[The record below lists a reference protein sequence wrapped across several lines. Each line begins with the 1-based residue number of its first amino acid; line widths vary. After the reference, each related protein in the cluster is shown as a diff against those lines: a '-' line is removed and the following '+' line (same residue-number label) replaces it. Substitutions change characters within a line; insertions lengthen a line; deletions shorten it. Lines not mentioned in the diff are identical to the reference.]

1 MVDLLGQDWE
11 NYQCFDVERL
21 RNSTKLLTIWPEI
34 MWNAKLVGKWGVER
48 GSSESRL
55 STLPLRTPLRNGASL
70 LFIHSI
76 MLGWW
81 TGGLYLCGKGER
93 GVEVNMCSTLP
104 FRTPLRNSTS
114 LLSVSAM
121 SAIAGFNSS
130 ISTVC
135 LSVWLWITYN

>member
-1 MVDLLGQDWE
+1 MGRGRE
-11 NYQCFDVERL
+11 FCI
-21 RNSTKLLTIWPEI
+21 LT
-34 MWNAKLVGKWGVER
+34 
-48 GSSESRL
+48 L
-55 STLPLRTPLRNGASL
+55 STLPLRTPLRNGTGL

-81 TGGLYLCGKGER
+81 TGGLCLCGRGER

-121 SAIAGFNSS
+121 SASAGFNSS

-135 LSVWLWITYN
+135 LSV